1 MCDLALLGSDC
12 LLCKE
17 LHDRIRQLDD
27 CDELIPCCMTD
38 IIHGTRKSFKQHS
51 HAGGVWHK
59 KKYYDIG
66 NFAYAVLYNLLIEDA
81 LLQNGLSPEMTLFN
95 YRFLMNK
102 YEALDINHSNWE
114 IKADVIECILAT
126 SACTGTMVHPDDK
139 KQRLIFMDFM
149 RFYKEWFQRFL
160 RRLTMCGRLTDG
172 PPLVRHLP
180 GLHETVACI
189 ISHKSA

>member
-17 LHDRIRQLDD
+17 LTDRIRQLDD

-38 IIHGTRKSFKQHS
+38 IIHGTRKSFKHHS
-51 HAGGVWHK
+51 NQGGVWHK

-126 SACTGTMVHPDDK
+126 SACTGTSVHPDDQ